1 MSTTAPTD
9 VLRRMARVITRS
21 VSSDLVQVSTPDRV
35 LGHVRAEQGAFVALR
50 GADPRWGEVVG
61 RYPSEGLALEALRQR
76 KRSI

>member
-1 MSTTAPTD
+1 
-9 VLRRMARVITRS
+9 
-21 VSSDLVQVSTPDRV
+21 V
-35 LGHVRAEQGAFVALR
+35 LGHVRAEQGTFVALR